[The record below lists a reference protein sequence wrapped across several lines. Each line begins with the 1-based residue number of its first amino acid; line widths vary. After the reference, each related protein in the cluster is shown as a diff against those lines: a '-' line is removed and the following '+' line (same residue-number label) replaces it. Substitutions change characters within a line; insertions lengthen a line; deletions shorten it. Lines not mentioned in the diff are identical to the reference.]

1 MNILGVRIDNYNLKQ
16 AEEKVCS
23 FLEQKKQC
31 KIFTP
36 NPEMLVHAQKDE
48 YFKKVLNSGDINL
61 CDGRGIQFVSKEK
74 LHRIP
79 GSDFVHNLCSI
90 AQDKELSV
98 FILGGANQELAKK
111 AGDNLK
117 LKYPDLKVVGTYGG
131 FLLKDNGEELKL
143 NINENNKIIENIKNS
158 RADILFVC
166 LGMGRQ
172 EKWIYQNLYK
182 MPSVKIVGGFGGT
195 VDFLAGNIKRAPKWM
210 RRSGL
215 EWLYRL
221 IKQPSRLPRIFNA
234 TIKFLFIYYFKLS
247 FRPRR

>member
-23 FLEQKKQC
+23 FLKQKKQC

-36 NPEMLVHAQKDE
+36 NPEMLVCVQKDE

-61 CDGRGIQFVSKEK
+61 CDGRGIQIVSKEK

-117 LKYPDLKVVGTYGG
+117 IIYPNLKKAGTYGG
-131 FLLKDNGEELKL
+131 FILNDKKEILELD
-143 NINENNKIIENIKNS
+143 IQENNKIIRLINDSK
-158 RADILFVC
+158 ADALFVC

-172 EKWIYQNLYK
+172 EKWIYQNLSK
-182 MPSVKIVGGFGGT
+182 MPNVKIAGGFGGV
-195 VDFLAGNIKRAPKWM
+195 VDFLAGNIKRAPKWI
-210 RRSGL
+210 RQSGL

-221 IKQPSRLPRIFNA
+221 VKQPSRLPRIFNA
-234 TIKFLFIYYFKLS
+234 TIKFLYIYYFKKS
-247 FRPRR
+247 AK